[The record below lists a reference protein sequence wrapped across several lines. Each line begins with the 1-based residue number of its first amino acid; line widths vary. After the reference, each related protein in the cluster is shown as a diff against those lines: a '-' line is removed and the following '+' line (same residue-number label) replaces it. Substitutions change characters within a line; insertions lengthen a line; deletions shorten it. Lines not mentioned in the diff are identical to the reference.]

1 MGLRLGVTS
10 GPSIEARV
18 DEELSLLVTQ
28 LMNEINWHMR
38 ERGLTRADLASRMGV
53 SPGRISQVLSGG
65 DNLTLRTLA
74 SIATALDARFEMDL
88 RPRETGNGAVDATPQ
103 PAPAVAAER
112 PRAQAPSFGRASAYS
127 RRR

>member
-65 DNLTLRTLA
+65 ENLTLRTLA

-88 RPRETGNGAVDATPQ
+88 RPREAGNGTVDATPR
-103 PAPAVAAER
+103 PAPEAAER
-112 PRAQAPSFGRASAYS
+112 PPTRTPSFGRASVHS